1 LRAAVDADL
10 GVDFSAETQH
20 SAGVGAERR
29 RVCLLADEFA
39 KSSGGKVAVKR
50 HRRALPPLSWIFKRQ
65 RATPTDEQTAS
76 ARSLLFGHDLSQL
89 TDNDLPCPPIMVLR
103 SVGGVA

>member
-1 LRAAVDADL
+1 MRAAVDADL

-20 SAGVGAERR
+20 SAGVG
-29 RVCLLADEFA
+29 RVCLVADEFA